1 MSGRGLLRIFGGFV
15 VALFVLCGALTRY
28 LHIERGAERPK
39 LSIVSVWQGGVRR
52 ERVVVTEHAERVLPD
67 AGPAP
72 FTTRVVEEVVDDGP
86 VLSLNP
92 FLFGMSFVAAR
103 DGVEVRLGERTAY
116 ATPDDLM
123 HVGAYNS
130 AVTYGNLKL
139 KYGVDA
145 ARVFQFLAKE
155 LGVTEATLLEQGRF
169 RRLAVLRRWPTERL
183 PKVEIN
189 QDTLRA
195 SALGAGRY
203 LARAVDADGKF
214 RYEID
219 GATGEESAD
228 YNLPRHAGAT
238 WYLAEVAATSGD
250 RPMRAAVRRAA
261 RYLRDNHLLDCG
273 QRRCIANGDRADL
286 GSSALGLLAFTKLVA
301 SGIAPEFEPVVRELA
316 DFLRSQQRADG
327 EFQHL
332 YDRVQKHPIDVQLLY
347 YTGEAAFALSRSHHV
362 TNDIHDLTAAKQAL
376 ARLVEPP
383 FWYIGWR
390 YYWNAEHWTCHAL
403 ADLWDRAPNQ
413 KALRFCLDWQE
424 FVRSTAVYGREPAP
438 EYDGASTSGP
448 FVPPQ
453 LVVSACRLE
462 AGVATLSAARRA
474 GIPAGELERLD
485 AGVRG
490 MMEFLLRSQF
500 LPGPTHL
507 MPEPDVMFGAFP
519 ASETDFHVRID
530 YPQHAAI
537 GMLDYLELSAH

>member
-1 MSGRGLLRIFGGFV
+1 MSARALLRVFGAFF
-15 VALFVLCGALTRY
+15 ALLCIVCAALTRY
-28 LHIERGAERPK
+28 LHVARRAERPK
-39 LSIVSVWQGGVRR
+39 VSIVSLWQG
-52 ERVVVTEHAERVLPD
+52 AERRAREVVQEHPERILPD
-67 AGPAP
+67 VGPSP
-72 FTTRVVEEVVDDGP
+72 FATRVVEEVVDDGP
-86 VLSLNP
+86 LLSLNP

-103 DGVEVRLGERTAY
+103 DGVAVRLGERAAY

-130 AVTYGNLKL
+130 SISFGSLKL
-139 KYGVDA
+139 KFGVDA
-145 ARVFQFLAKE
+145 ERVFQFLAHE
-155 LGVTEATLLEQGRF
+155 LSVSKATLLEQGQF
-169 RRLAVLRRWPTERL
+169 RRVAILRRLPTETL

-189 QDTLRA
+189 EDTLRA

-203 LARAVDADGKF
+203 LARAVGRDGKF

-219 GATGEESAD
+219 GATGSVSED

-238 WYLAEVAATSGD
+238 WYLAEVAAISGD

-261 RYLRDNHLLDCG
+261 RYLVEHYLLDCG
-273 QRRCIANGDRADL
+273 ARRCIAKDERADL
-286 GSSALGLLAFTKLVA
+286 GSSALALLGFTKLVE
-301 SGIAPEFEPVVRELA
+301 SGIAPEFTTVVAELA
-316 DFLRSQQRADG
+316 DFLRSQQRPDG

-332 YDRVQKHPIDVQLLY
+332 YDRAEKHPVDVQLLY
-347 YTGEAAFALSRSHHV
+347 YTGEAAFALSRAHHV

-390 YYWNAEHWTCHAL
+390 YYWGAEHWTCHAV
-403 ADLWDRAPNQ
+403 ADLWDRAPNP
-413 KALRFCLDWQE
+413 KALQFCLNWQE
-424 FVRSTAVYGREPAP
+424 FVRNTAVYGREPSP

-453 LVVSACRLE
+453 LVVTACRLE
-462 AGVATLSAARRA
+462 AGVATLSAARHA
-474 GIPAGELERLD
+474 GLAPGELERLE

-490 MMEFLLRSQF
+490 MIGFLLRSQF

-537 GMLDYLELSAH
+537 GILDYLALVAR